1 VSPRRRLADD
11 ERAQTVLDYAIGVGI
26 FFVALTF
33 VLATIP
39 GMFSPFVGTGDTQ
52 VADRVATAT
61 ATGAL
66 GVPDQPYVLD
76 RNCTVGFF
84 QQLNDSTGDPE
95 WLDPGDCR
103 FDTTAT
109 TPVEMFA
116 LDSGQSAQIRIE
128 NADQA
133 VATLD
138 GVTLEAGNDPPGST
152 SVTTARRTVGI
163 DGTTYWLEVRAW

>member
-1 VSPRRRLADD
+1 MNPCRRLAADD
-11 ERAQTVLDYAIGVGI
+11 RGQTVLDYAIGVGI

-52 VADRVATAT
+52 IADRIATSTAT
-61 ATGAL
+61 DSLGA
-66 GVPDQPYVLD
+66 PDQPYVLN
-76 RNCTVGFF
+76 RTCTVAFF
-84 QQLNDSTGDPE
+84 EQMNGGPSAPT
-95 WLDPGDCR
+95 DCR

-109 TPVEMFA
+109 SLGGVFA
-116 LDSGQSAQIRIE
+116 LDSSQSVQIRIE
-128 NADQA
+128 NGSGN
-133 VATLD
+133 VAELGTD
-138 GVTLEAGNDPPGST
+138 NTTLEAGNDPPGST

>member
-1 VSPRRRLADD
+1 MSQNCRLGADD
-11 ERAQTVLDYAIGVGI
+11 RGQTVLDYAIGVGI

-52 VADRVATAT
+52 VADRIATSTAT
-61 ATGAL
+61 ESLGA
-66 GVPDQPYVLD
+66 PDQPYVLD

-84 QQLNDSTGDPE
+84 QQMSGGPAAST
-95 WLDPGDCR
+95 DCR

-109 TPVEMFA
+109 TLGEVFA
-116 LDSGQSAQIRIE
+116 LDSSQSIQLRIE
-128 NADQA
+128 DADQE
-133 VATLD
+133 VATID
-138 GVTLEAGNDPPGST
+138 TVTLQAGNDPPNST

-163 DGTTYWLEVRAW
+163 DGATYWLEVRAW